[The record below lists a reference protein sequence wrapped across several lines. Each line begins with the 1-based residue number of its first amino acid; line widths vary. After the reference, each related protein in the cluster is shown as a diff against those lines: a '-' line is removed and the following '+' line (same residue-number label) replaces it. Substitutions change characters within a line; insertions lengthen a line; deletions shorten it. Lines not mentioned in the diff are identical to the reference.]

1 MLGSLR
7 MLKDLRMSMSK
18 PICWCHPPVQGIFPS
33 LQKLVLSLVPLAS
46 LSHSLE
52 SVGFNFQWVGLRDEL
67 QESPIFQW
75 ENRWFPVLVDFPLS
89 QWHTHIYIY
98 ICMIIYACI
107 FSRVLRG
114 WKKCWI
120 LCAISFQAWLRLVHI
135 SVPIACWRQRR
146 PSPFHQ
152 SFRYFPCRVER
163 TRFGSYHC
171 LLVLSREWMGMGE
184 WDDYY

>member
-52 SVGFNFQWVGLRDEL
+52 SAGFNFQWVGLRDEL

-89 QWHTHIYIY
+89 QWHTHTYIYMYDY
-98 ICMIIYACI
+98 ICMY
-107 FSRVLRG
+107 
-114 WKKCWI
+114 I
-120 LCAISFQAWLRLVHI
+120 LSSATRMEKMLDSLCHLFPGLTATGAHQRSHRALAATSPIAISPEFPVFSL
-135 SVPIACWRQRR
+135 
-146 PSPFHQ
+146 Q
-152 SFRYFPCRVER
+152 S
-163 TRFGSYHC
+163 
-171 LLVLSREWMGMGE
+171 
-184 WDDYY
+184 